1 MRAVGSEYW
10 TAASLRN
17 RGTKL
22 KIGKM
27 TVDKSTYADVVE
39 SKLKHEVEEGAVRLR
54 YWTAAGTG
62 KWLKKAAKTEKDGT
76 RN

>member
-1 MRAVGSEYW
+1 MH
-10 TAASLRN
+10 
-17 RGTKL
+17 L
-22 KIGKM
+22 KYGEES
-27 TVDKSTYADVVE
+27 VLGE
-39 SKLKHEVEEGAVRLR
+39 SKLKYEVERGAVELR